1 MCSIN
6 LIRIWKRQRMGYDI
20 IFSMTA
26 EQDLRDIAFNILDV
40 SKSLNIAKAFTA
52 KLRESVDRLSEFP
65 DSGLIPKS
73 RYLINMGYRYIVE
86 GDYLVFYKKNEEK
99 NTIEITS
106 VQNGKQNYVRIIKSR
121 LL

>member
-1 MCSIN
+1 
-6 LIRIWKRQRMGYDI
+6 MGYDI